1 MEGDKYN
8 KREQCEKI
16 FPNLTNLEKHLN
28 SSHSVDMPEICL
40 ERTANFEIHSQDT
53 RYNSITADRSH
64 QSFYQVSCH
73 QNADDPMTEQFCNIC

>member
-1 MEGDKYN
+1 
-8 KREQCEKI
+8 
-16 FPNLTNLEKHLN
+16 
-28 SSHSVDMPEICL
+28 MPEICL

-73 QNADDPMTEQFCNIC
+73 QNADDSMTEQFCNIC